1 MFGELLKSGFLD
13 RIKES
18 AIDTI
23 REDRDNFK
31 LVFQLIEDYCARHK
45 VIISN
50 KWVLTDGR
58 DSLQA
63 LMDKSYKLYV
73 AGPFKHANS
82 LTNLLHEELTRK
94 KIVKA
99 QTLILK
105 TAKEQ
110 EEFTITYD
118 TRIIATVYKLQ
129 KHKTVESINIIKP
142 TTVGKLLYMPAEIE
156 LIDVY
161 HNLYCMSDYKDNLK
175 YEEQL
180 YSKVVERKEAGILGG
195 ANCKDLKKEF
205 LESLKVTLVKDWLV
219 KKKNTVLVGS
229 WAYDW
234 LLFRDNLCADVEKI
248 QIISQYTAEQILSDL
263 QRYIGELAKV
273 TITMREQELHI
284 PKDFRTNRYTYY
296 ISIHSERGTTDKPFL
311 DLFNCAA
318 FEAIPCYKLDGIY
331 LANQWVVLRFLFI
344 DLWII
349 RVVKNLGLL
358 TEQILNKKI
367 EHLWRLIIF
376 FRSGDYPKEEFLE
389 FIGVFRDYSI
399 DKKLAALG
407 GKFFQPYYPETSL
420 AQFKK
425 YRVV

>member
-1 MFGELLKSGFLD
+1 MYSELLKSGFLD

-23 REDRDNFK
+23 KSDRDKFK
-31 LVFQLIEDYCARHK
+31 QVFSIIEDYCIKHK
-45 VIISN
+45 IIISN
-50 KWVLTDGR
+50 KWVLTDSQN
-58 DSLQA
+58 SLQA

-73 AGPFKHANS
+73 AGPFKHAN
-82 LTNLLHEELTRK
+82 NLINQLHKELTENK
-94 KIVKA
+94 NIKA

-118 TRIIATVYKLQ
+118 TRVIATVYKLQ
-129 KHKTVESINIIKP
+129 KHKTVDSIDIIKP
-142 TTVGKLLYMPAEIE
+142 TAVGKLLYMPAEIE

-161 HNLYCMSDYKDNLK
+161 HNLYCMTDYKDNLVA
-175 YEEQL
+175 EETL
-180 YSKVVERKEAGILGG
+180 YNKVVERKEAGILGG
-195 ANCKDLKKEF
+195 ANCKELKKEF

-234 LLFRDNLCADVEKI
+234 LLFRESLCADIEKI
-248 QIISQYTAEQILSDL
+248 QIISQYTAEELLSDL
-263 QRYIGELAKV
+263 QRYIGGLAKV

-311 DLFNCAA
+311 DLFNCAD
-318 FEAIPCYKLDGIY
+318 FEAIPCYQLDGIY
-331 LANQWVVLRFLFI
+331 LANQWVILRFLFI

-358 TEQILNKKI
+358 SEQILNKKI
-367 EHLWRLIIF
+367 DHLWKLIIF
-376 FRSGDYPKEEFLE
+376 FRSKDYPKEEFLE
-389 FIGVFRDYSI
+389 FIGIFRDYSI

-407 GKFFQPYYPETSL
+407 EKHFQPYYPETSIK
-420 AQFKK
+420 QFKK
-425 YRVV
+425 YRDL